1 MNKDLLHKQFEI
13 ERFKALRFIGL
24 YICAALIGFISIS
37 AGSHVKFRDIGE
49 IFSQEICD
57 TSVLF
62 IILPFV
68 AWFVGTDFSNRTI
81 HNELKTGFTRF
92 SVIFT
97 RFITTFTI
105 VAALHI
111 MGNVMCIT
119 GFSLRKS
126 FDMSIFT
133 FRNLAWTLVVLLQL
147 AAIVSFIIFIVFAV
161 KNAAGAM
168 GGTVLFSIVMLNIL
182 RNFLSDKDFF
192 KLSCFSLA
200 QTSDTKTLFLSG
212 VFAVLT
218 IAAMLA
224 LTHWIFRRTEVR

>member
-1 MNKDLLHKQFEI
+1 
-13 ERFKALRFIGL
+13 
-24 YICAALIGFISIS
+24 
-37 AGSHVKFRDIGE
+37 
-49 IFSQEICD
+49 
-57 TSVLF
+57 
-62 IILPFV
+62 
-68 AWFVGTDFSNRTI
+68 
-81 HNELKTGFTRF
+81 
-92 SVIFT
+92 
-97 RFITTFTI
+97 
-105 VAALHI
+105 
-111 MGNVMCIT
+111 
-119 GFSLRKS
+119 
-126 FDMSIFT
+126 MSIFT

-182 RNFLSDKDFF
+182 RNFLSDKDYF